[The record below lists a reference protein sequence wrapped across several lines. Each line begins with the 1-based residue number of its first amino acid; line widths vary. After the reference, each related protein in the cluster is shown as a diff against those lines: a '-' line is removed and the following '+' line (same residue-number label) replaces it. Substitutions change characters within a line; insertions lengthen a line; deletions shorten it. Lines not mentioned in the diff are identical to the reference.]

1 MTIRLRAVRHGDLD
15 RLAKLHA
22 RCFPADAWDAVALA
36 GLLAMPPASGHVAET
51 EEGEPVGLLFDLIV
65 AGEAEILTLGVDPSF
80 RRRGIARALLEGL
93 YARAL
98 AAGATRIVLEVATS
112 NDNALRLYESGGFRR
127 VGQRPNYYQRA
138 GGRREDAWLLRR
150 LLTE

>member
-1 MTIRLRAVRHGDLD
+1 MTIRLRVVRHGDLD
-15 RLAKLHA
+15 RLARLHA

-65 AGEAEILTLGVDPSF
+65 AGEAEILTLGVDPRH
-80 RRRGIARALLEGL
+80 RRGGIARALLEDL
-93 YARAL
+93 YVRAL
-98 AAGATRIVLEVATS
+98 SAGATRIVLEVAAS
-112 NDNALRLYESGGFRR
+112 NAGAMRLYESGGFRR
-127 VGQRPNYYQRA
+127 IGQRPNYYQRP

-150 LLTE
+150 VLTE